1 MIILK
6 NKWFEYIY
14 IPKHK
19 LLIFFI
25 AISLVASAIIG
36 YFTPKIINELY
47 GVYQDGGDF
56 ERVITFLAGLFIAE
70 YFSSV
75 LYQVSLNRYIQ
86 KLLEYIR
93 TKSYRKWILTYE
105 SIGTG
110 NFTARNYPLG
120 EVLSRILNDTE
131 AIIEMVSSGSF
142 KIFIDLAFI
151 VSCLISFIQLN
162 TVSGVALIIA
172 EVIVCILLVIGSQKM
187 SIIYMQVRNSTGD
200 LNRAIANLSA
210 GLRFTFHTPNK
221 EFASHRAVEPCED
234 FLKKQLKANIW
245 DASYFALAESLF
257 PILLVLLV
265 LIFPYSNIVEMAVI
279 AAIID
284 LIQRS
289 ISPIKEIAN
298 KISSIQRAKTGMLR
312 IFEFNKDLATLPSS
326 SLIDNESLI
335 TDFQTIDIIINSF
348 KYQSKN
354 ENDLENSNEQSDE
367 DLSFELK
374 NIKINAKK
382 GYLIGIVG
390 MSGSGKSTLLKI
402 LSTDIIAENS
412 IVKITETNGDQLVFH
427 GNDVSEISKYKKQVS
442 IVSQDSHV
450 FSESLKFNITFDQ
463 KSDEEFNTFWQQVLV
478 QIPYLKKW
486 GLDPEDKLKPK
497 ELSLGQKQLICA
509 LRSCFLIKPIV
520 LFDEISS
527 GLDSELEE
535 ALRKLVLLI
544 QNKSLTIIVA
554 HRIETITK
562 SDNIIVMEKGTVI
575 DNGVHDEL
583 LARCATY
590 QEFIAQVRGY

>member
-1 MIILK
+1 MNILK

-14 IPKHK
+14 IPGHK
-19 LLIFFI
+19 LIIFLIFLALI
-25 AISLVASAIIG
+25 ASAIVG
-36 YFTPKIINELY
+36 YFTPKVINELY
-47 GVYQDGGDF
+47 SIYQKGGDF
-56 ERVITFLAGLFIAE
+56 NKTITFLMALFVGE
-70 YFSSV
+70 YLSSV
-75 LYQVSLNRYIQ
+75 VYQISLNRYIQ

-110 NFTARNYPLG
+110 KFSSRNYPLG

-151 VSCLISFIQLN
+151 ISCLISFIELN
-162 TVSGVALIIA
+162 TVSGIALIIA

-187 SIIYMQVRNSTGD
+187 SVVYMAVRKSTGD

-210 GLRFTFHTPNK
+210 GLRFTFHTPNNQ
-221 EFASHRAVEPCED
+221 FASRSAVDPCED
-234 FLKKQLKANIW
+234 FLNKQLKANVW
-245 DASYFALAESLF
+245 DASYFAIAESLF

-265 LIFPYSNIVEMAVI
+265 LIFPYSNITEMAVI

-312 IFEFNKDLATLPSS
+312 IFEFNEDLATLPSS
-326 SLIDNESLI
+326 KLHDTEDLI
-335 TDFQTIDIIINSF
+335 TNFKNIIIKVDQFS
-348 KYQSKN
+348 YQSDSN
-354 ENDLENSNEQSDE
+354 ENN
-367 DLSFELK
+367 FELK
-374 NIKINAKK
+374 DITIEGKK
-382 GYLIGIVG
+382 GELIGIVG

-402 LSTDIIAENS
+402 LSTEIIAEKS
-412 IVKITETNGDQLVFH
+412 KVLIEEDSGKQLIFHGDDITE
-427 GNDVSEISKYKKQVS
+427 IAKYKKQVS
-442 IVSQDSHV
+442 IISQDSHV
-450 FSESLKFNITFDQ
+450 FSESLKFNITFNQ
-463 KSDEEFNTFWQQVLV
+463 KTDEEFNHFWSDVLEK
-478 QIPYLKKW
+478 IPYLKKW
-486 GLDPEDKLKPK
+486 GINPNDKLTPK

-509 LRSCFLIKPIV
+509 LRSCFLVKPIV

-527 GLDSELEE
+527 GLDSELEQ

-544 QNKSLTIIVA
+544 QSQSLTIIVA
-554 HRIETITK
+554 HRIETITE
-562 SDNIIVMEKGTVI
+562 SNRIIVMEQGRII
-575 DNGVHDEL
+575 DQGDHDNL

-590 QEFIAQVRGY
+590 QEFIAQVRG

>member
-1 MIILK
+1 MNILK

-14 IPKHK
+14 LPGHK
-19 LLIFFI
+19 LVIFFI
-25 AISLVASAIIG
+25 LLALIASAVVG
-36 YFTPKIINELY
+36 YFTPKVINELY
-47 GVYQDGGDF
+47 SIYQKGGDF
-56 ERVITFLAGLFIAE
+56 NKTITFLMILFVGE
-70 YFSSV
+70 YLSSV
-75 LYQVSLNRYIQ
+75 VYQISLNRYIQ

-110 NFTARNYPLG
+110 KFSAKNYPLG

-151 VSCLISFIQLN
+151 VSCLISFIELN
-162 TVSGVALIIA
+162 TVSGIALIIA

-187 SIIYMQVRNSTGD
+187 SIVYMAVRKSTGD

-210 GLRFTFHTPNK
+210 GLRFTFHTPNN
-221 EFASHRAVEPCED
+221 EFASSSAVEPCED
-234 FLKKQLKANIW
+234 FLKKQLKANVW

-265 LIFPYSNIVEMAVI
+265 LIFPYSNITEMAVI

-312 IFEFNKDLATLPSS
+312 IFEFNHDLATLPSS
-326 SLIDNESLI
+326 KLYDDE
-335 TDFQTIDIIINSF
+335 TIINEFNEIQIKVESF
-348 KYQSKN
+348 SYNSEN
-354 ENDLENSNEQSDE
+354 EDNK
-367 DLSFELK
+367 FELN
-374 NIKINAKK
+374 NINIEGQK
-382 GYLIGIVG
+382 GELIGIVG

-402 LSTDIIAENS
+402 LSTEIIAEKS
-412 IVKITETNGDQLVFH
+412 KIMIEEKNGNQLIFH
-427 GNDVSEISKYKKQVS
+427 GDDVSEIAKYKKQVS
-442 IVSQDSHV
+442 IISQDSHV
-450 FSESLKFNITFDQ
+450 FSESLKFNITFNQ
-463 KSDEEFNTFWQQVLV
+463 KSDEDFDKFWENVLV
-478 QIPYLKKW
+478 QIPYLNKW
-486 GLDPEDKLKPK
+486 GIDPK
-497 ELSLGQKQLICA
+497 EKVVPKDLSLGQKQLICA
-509 LRSCFLIKPIV
+509 LRSCFLVKPIV

-527 GLDSELEE
+527 GLDSELEH

-544 QNKSLTIIVA
+544 QSQSLTIIVA
-554 HRIETITK
+554 HRIETITESNK
-562 SDNIIVMEKGTVI
+562 ILVMEHGKLI
-575 DNGVHDEL
+575 DEGDHNSL
-583 LARCATY
+583 LSRCATY
-590 QEFIAQVRGY
+590 QEFIAQVRGA